1 MSAWCLAQRI
11 RGHRKIE
18 NTLHWTKDVVLNEDG
33 CGLLDSQQAANMAVI
48 RNIGFNL
55 LTMAGYKSI
64 SAGIQ
69 AMGERIDRLWAL
81 VSQPAKKN
89 PKESKS

>member
-1 MSAWCLAQRI
+1 
-11 RGHRKIE
+11 
-18 NTLHWTKDVVLNEDG
+18 
-33 CGLLDSQQAANMAVI
+33 
-48 RNIGFNL
+48 
-55 LTMAGYKSI
+55 MAGYKSI